1 MTLHRLDLDPELARD
16 LTAIAKASERSLPGQ
31 IRLTRREWPISRL
44 ERIRVAQRHPVRLSA
59 SLPAVVAAWLIREAT
74 VQGRSVSKVVRRP

>member
-1 MTLHRLDLDPELARD
+1 MTLHRLALDPELARD

-31 IRLTRREWPISRL
+31 IQLTRREWPISRL
-44 ERIRVAQRHPVRLSA
+44 ERIRVAQCHPVRLSA

>member
-1 MTLHRLDLDPELARD
+1 MTLHRLALDPELARD

-31 IRLTRREWPISRL
+31 IQLTRREWPISRL
-44 ERIRVAQRHPVRLSA
+44 ERIRVAQCRPVRLSA